1 MAPWQDDCSPGCDP
15 VLDAVFDR
23 LFEMDVAGRPVG
35 WLATSAIPNE
45 DFTTWTVTLR
55 PGVVMHDG
63 TPLESSIIEQMWT
76 VQQTGGAAAEL
87 ARTAGLISVRAVDE
101 LTVVYELAE
110 PLSTFPSLL
119 ATPALGMVFEPAAT
133 VDPQRFANAPVGSGP
148 YVVIASDPDGDVA
161 LVRFDQYWHD
171 NESSAPASTYDE
183 LRFEVE
189 PSPSL
194 RLAGLAGGRFD
205 LIAGDDLRV
214 DDQSGLTVH
223 TAAASGASVLV
234 FDTNQ
239 PPFDDLRVRSGLAL
253 AADRQTASD
262 AMGGTPATQWF
273 EPGSASFSA
282 EVAAAVQRDVDVGL
296 ELIDQYVEDPGRSDG
311 RQPGEPIAV
320 EVLCATDH
328 PLGDHLSSV
337 IAAWTDSPAI
347 SVSVRRAEAADV
359 QEAVVGAPGAFEGT
373 FGVACWWAGTRDD
386 AVLDLQAFAGP
397 PATSPAN
404 VTDFYDQVIAQQLLD
419 ARSASGA
426 DLTALLT
433 SVARSLS
440 DNAVTIPVSHQVA
453 TVAAEAA
460 VTGLGTVSTPEGAI
474 LGGADAGALR
484 WHSIAPRGV

>member
-1 MAPWQDDCSPGCDP
+1 
-15 VLDAVFDR
+15 
-23 LFEMDVAGRPVG
+23 
-35 WLATSAIPNE
+35 
-45 DFTTWTVTLR
+45 
-55 PGVVMHDG
+55 G

-76 VQQTGGAAAEL
+76 VQQTGGTAADL
-87 ARTAGLISVRAVDE
+87 ARAAGLLSVRAVDE
-101 LTVVYELAE
+101 LTVVYELSE
-110 PLSTFPSLL
+110 PLSTFPALL
-119 ATPALGMVFEPAAT
+119 AAPALGMVFEPAAT
-133 VDPQRFANAPVGSGP
+133 VEPQRFASAPVGTGP

-161 LVRFDQYWHD
+161 MVRFDQYWHD

-223 TAAASGASVLV
+223 TAVGSRSSVLV

-239 PPFDDLRVRSGLAL
+239 APFDDLRVRSGLAM
-253 AADRQTASD
+253 AADRQA
-262 AMGGTPATQWF
+262 AAEALGGTPATQWF
-273 EPGSASFSA
+273 EPGAASFSA
-282 EVAAAVQRDVDVGL
+282 ELAAAAQRDVGVGL
-296 ELIDQYVEDPGRSDG
+296 GLIDQYVEDPNRSDA

-328 PLGDHLSSV
+328 PLGDQLSSV
-337 IAAWTDSPAI
+337 IAAWTDSPAV
-347 SVSVRRAEAADV
+347 SVSVRRAEASDV
-359 QEAVVGAPGAFEGT
+359 EEAVVAASAGLDGS
-373 FGVACWWAGTRDD
+373 FGVACWWAGTLDED
-386 AVLDLQAFAGP
+386 VLDLQAFTGA
-397 PATSPAN
+397 PAASPAN
-404 VTDFYDQVIAQQLLD
+404 VADFYDQAIAQQLLD

-440 DNAVTIPVSHQVA
+440 DNAVTIPVSHPVF
-453 TVAAEAA
+453 TFAADSS
-460 VTGLGTVSTPEGAI
+460 VTGLGTVTTPEGAMM
-474 LGGADAGALR
+474 GGADAGALR